1 MPKNKDYVFV
11 RYDGQT
17 WRRYALGMDRF
28 LGSFGVWNY
37 VNPGEIYV
45 VQRSTSGEQAVKEQL
60 KVK

>member
-28 LGSFGVWNY
+28 LGSFDVWNY

-45 VQRSTSGEQAVKEQL
+45 VQRSTSGEQAMEELLV
-60 KVK
+60 

>member
-28 LGSFGVWNY
+28 LGSFRVWNY
-37 VNPGEIYV
+37 VNPRGIYV
-45 VQRSTSGEQAVKEQL
+45 VQRSTSGEQAMEELLV
-60 KVK
+60 